1 MILEKNRFDDK
12 NELQFSRNKSFNIV
26 QNKSNKNELLNKKRI
41 NNNEYNIPSNNRVKN
56 VFNKYNNYE
65 EEV

>member
-26 QNKSNKNELLNKKRI
+26 QNKSNKNEILNKKRT
-41 NNNEYNIPSNNRVKN
+41 NNNV
-56 VFNKYNNYE
+56 
-65 EEV
+65 